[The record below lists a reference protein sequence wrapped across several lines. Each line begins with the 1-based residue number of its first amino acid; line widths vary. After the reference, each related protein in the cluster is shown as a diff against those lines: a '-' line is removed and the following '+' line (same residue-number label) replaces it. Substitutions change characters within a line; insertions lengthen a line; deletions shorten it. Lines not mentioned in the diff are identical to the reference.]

1 MALGT
6 MKKSRLLRTA
16 VLAMAL
22 CGWGLAARADLV
34 YDVAGTFGTTTYTGP
49 LNGGTFSGT
58 FDATLPANSSES
70 ITTYSIA
77 LISASGLTLADL
89 TGAGGAGSVG
99 PESASNCGGVSC
111 DVFLFPNGA
120 TFLEL
125 TTSAGFAGG
134 AVNPFNLSLPPV
146 NSFAGFDGDTAS
158 TDSIVT
164 SGSIT
169 SVPEPSTWAML
180 LLGFAGIGFMAYRRK
195 SNPALMAA

>member
-1 MALGT
+1 

-34 YDVAGTFGTTTYTGP
+34 YDVTGTFGTTTYTGP

-70 ITTYSIA
+70 ITTYTIA

-134 AVNPFNLSLPPV
+134 AVNPFNLSLPPT
-146 NSFAGFDGDTAS
+146 NSFAGFDGNTAS
-158 TDSIVT
+158 ADSIVT

-169 SVPEPSTWAML
+169 AVPEPATWAMMIL
-180 LLGFAGIGFMAYRRK
+180 GLAGLGFMTYRRK
-195 SNPALMAA
+195 SKPALMAA

>member
-1 MALGT
+1 MWT
-6 MKKSRLLRTA
+6 EK
-16 VLAMAL
+16 
-22 CGWGLAARADLV
+22 
-34 YDVAGTFGTTTYTGP
+34 
-49 LNGGTFSGT
+49 
-58 FDATLPANSSES
+58 
-70 ITTYSIA
+70 
-77 LISASGLTLADL
+77 
-89 TGAGGAGSVG
+89 
-99 PESASNCGGVSC
+99 SASNCGGVSC

-134 AVNPFNLSLPPV
+134 WCNLFTTSRLPPV

-180 LLGFAGIGFMAYRRK
+180 LLGPAGAWLHGLSSEVKPSIDGR
-195 SNPALMAA
+195 LMQHRHV

>member
-1 MALGT
+1 

-22 CGWGLAARADLV
+22 WGWGLAARADLV
-34 YDVAGTFGTTTYTGP
+34 YDVTGTFGTTTYTGP

-77 LISASGLTLADL
+77 LISASGLTLANL

-120 TFLEL
+120 IFLEL

-134 AVNPFNLSLPPV
+134 AVNPFNLSLPLV
-146 NSFAGFDGDTAS
+146 NSD
-158 TDSIVT
+158 
-164 SGSIT
+164 
-169 SVPEPSTWAML
+169 
-180 LLGFAGIGFMAYRRK
+180 RK
-195 SNPALMAA
+195 SVV

>member
-1 MALGT
+1 LGT
-6 MKKSRLLRTA
+6 LKKSRLLRTA

-89 TGAGGAGSVG
+89 TGAGE
-99 PESASNCGGVSC
+99 PE
-111 DVFLFPNGA
+111 L
-120 TFLEL
+120 
-125 TTSAGFAGG
+125 
-134 AVNPFNLSLPPV
+134 
-146 NSFAGFDGDTAS
+146 
-158 TDSIVT
+158 
-164 SGSIT
+164 
-169 SVPEPSTWAML
+169 
-180 LLGFAGIGFMAYRRK
+180 
-195 SNPALMAA
+195 

>member
-1 MALGT
+1 

-34 YDVAGTFGTTTYTGP
+34 YDVTGTFGTTTYTGP

-77 LISASGLTLADL
+77 LISASGLTLANL

-169 SVPEPSTWAML
+169 PVPEPTSAL
-180 LLGFAGIGFMAYRRK
+180 VLLSALAGLGGLLGTRSLLKQTA
-195 SNPALMAA
+195 

>member
-34 YDVAGTFGTTTYTGP
+34 YDVTGTFGTTTYTGP

-77 LISASGLTLADL
+77 LISASGLNSCRLDRGGGSRVSG
-89 TGAGGAGSVG
+89 TGVG
-99 PESASNCGGVSC
+99 V
-111 DVFLFPNGA
+111 
-120 TFLEL
+120 
-125 TTSAGFAGG
+125 
-134 AVNPFNLSLPPV
+134 
-146 NSFAGFDGDTAS
+146 
-158 TDSIVT
+158 
-164 SGSIT
+164 
-169 SVPEPSTWAML
+169 
-180 LLGFAGIGFMAYRRK
+180 
-195 SNPALMAA
+195 